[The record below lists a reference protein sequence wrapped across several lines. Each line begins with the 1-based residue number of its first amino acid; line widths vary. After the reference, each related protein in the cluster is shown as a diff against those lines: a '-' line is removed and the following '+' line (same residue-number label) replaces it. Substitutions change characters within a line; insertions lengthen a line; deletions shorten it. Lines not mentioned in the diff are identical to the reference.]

1 MVSSTVAPGSRW
13 RLQGGAAEMDERE
26 RLFWL
31 AFRRGLLTIVA
42 AIERYIGLR
51 PAVARQ
57 VKEEENSNNA

>member
-1 MVSSTVAPGSRW
+1 
-13 RLQGGAAEMDERE
+13 MDERE

>member
-1 MVSSTVAPGSRW
+1 MVSSTVAPGLKSRS
-13 RLQGGAAEMDERE
+13 QGGAAEMDERE

-57 VKEEENSNNA
+57 VKEEENSDNA

>member
-1 MVSSTVAPGSRW
+1 
-13 RLQGGAAEMDERE
+13 MDERE

-57 VKEEENSNNA
+57 VKEEESNDNA

>member
-1 MVSSTVAPGSRW
+1 
-13 RLQGGAAEMDERE
+13 MDERE

-51 PAVARQ
+51 PAVAR
-57 VKEEENSNNA
+57 KTEAAENSNNA

>member
-1 MVSSTVAPGSRW
+1 MVLSTVAPGPRSRS
-13 RLQGGAAEMDERE
+13 QEGAAEMDERE

-51 PAVARQ
+51 PAVAR
-57 VKEEENSNNA
+57 KTEEEEHSHA

>member
-1 MVSSTVAPGSRW
+1 MVSSTVAPGLKSRS
-13 RLQGGAAEMDERE
+13 QGGAAEMDERE

-51 PAVARQ
+51 PAVAR
-57 VKEEENSNNA
+57 KTEEEENSNNA

>member
-1 MVSSTVAPGSRW
+1 MVSSTDAPGLKSRS
-13 RLQGGAAEMDERE
+13 QGGAAEMDERE

-51 PAVARQ
+51 PAVAR
-57 VKEEENSNNA
+57 KTEEEENSNNA

>member
-1 MVSSTVAPGSRW
+1 MVSSTVAPGSRS
-13 RLQGGAAEMDERE
+13 RSQEGAAEMDERE

-51 PAVARQ
+51 PAVAR
-57 VKEEENSNNA
+57 KTEEEENGNNA

>member
-1 MVSSTVAPGSRW
+1 MVSSTVASGMKW
-13 RLQGGAAEMDERE
+13 RLQAGAAEMDERE

-31 AFRRGLLTIVA
+31 AVRRGLLTIVA

-57 VKEEENSNNA
+57 VKEEENDNA

>member
-1 MVSSTVAPGSRW
+1 
-13 RLQGGAAEMDERE
+13 MDERE

-51 PAVARQ
+51 PAGARQ
-57 VKEEENSNNA
+57 VVKEEENSHD